1 MRIPVTDATLA
12 HLVVEDLRDRTTAGA
27 EFTAYDVTRRLRDLR
42 PEVDIRHAKVRIVV
56 HGYMR
61 ALLAEGLYQ
70 ASARRYAK
78 QTAMLYEPV
87 SRDAWSDGI
96 PLLPLDD

>member
-1 MRIPVTDATLA
+1 MEAVMRIPITDASLA
-12 HLVVEDLRDRTTAGA
+12 QLVVQEVKDRTTTGV

-42 PEVDIRHAKVRIVV
+42 PELDIRHARVRVVV

-96 PLLPLDD
+96 P